1 MNSNFDMWYN
11 LKLFFSNMLSL
22 VMYYMMLVVG
32 ILLIGI
38 VSVWL
43 INLYFYLVQ
52 ELVCFI

>member
-43 INLYFYLVQ
+43 INLYFNLFQ
-52 ELVCFI
+52 ELI

>member
-32 ILLIGI
+32 ILLIGV

-43 INLYFYLVQ
+43 INLYFNL
-52 ELVCFI
+52 F

>member
-32 ILLIGI
+32 ILLIGV

-43 INLYFYLVQ
+43 INLYFNLFQ
-52 ELVCFI
+52 ELI